1 MRSRRN
7 PPRIIAIGG
16 GKGGVGKTTI
26 AANLALAIGRT
37 GYRVCVVDA
46 DLGAANLH
54 TALGV
59 LHPRRCLAD
68 YIDHQTDTLDDV
80 LTQVTPTVQL
90 AAGTSRPGSANLGA
104 TEKLRLLRAIAGLD
118 AEVVIIDVGAGTSYT
133 VVDLFAAAD
142 HKLLVLSP
150 QLTSLHNAYALLKAC
165 VHRVVRKHATD
176 EMHKDLIDAALGQ
189 EAKARTIPQLLAT
202 LRPLDETLA
211 SSIENTLTRFGV
223 SIVGNQLSSAA
234 EAEALRR
241 MSPLIR
247 DKLMLSAPFV
257 AGIKRSQSLAGSLS
271 AGVGTIASKPNDEAH
286 LAFRQLADLILAT
299 DLSAI
304 RGVDLG
310 DAARGRAPT
319 VPLWIQRGLQADA
332 AAGR

>member
-1 MRSRRN
+1 
-7 PPRIIAIGG
+7 
-16 GKGGVGKTTI
+16 
-26 AANLALAIGRT
+26 
-37 GYRVCVVDA
+37 VCVVDA

-68 YIDHQTDTLDDV
+68 YIDHQTETLDDV
-80 LTQVTPTVQL
+80 MTQVTPTVQL

-104 TEKLRLLRAIAGLD
+104 TEKLRLLRAIANLD
-118 AEVVIIDVGAGTSYT
+118 TEVVIIDVGAGTSYT

-142 HKLLVLSP
+142 HKLLVLTP

-176 EMHKDLIDAALGQ
+176 EMHKDLIDSALGQ
-189 EAKARTIPQLLAT
+189 ETKARTIPQLLGT
-202 LRPLDETLA
+202 LRPLDETLG

-223 SIVGNQLSSAA
+223 SIVGNQLSSPA
-234 EAEALRR
+234 EAEALRK
-241 MSPLIR
+241 MTPLIR
-247 DKLMLSAPFV
+247 DKLMVNAPFI
-257 AGIKRSQSLAGSLS
+257 AGIKRSQSLAGSLL
-271 AGVGTIASKPNDEAH
+271 AGVGTIASKPNDEAN
-286 LAFRQLADLILAT
+286 LAFRQLADVLLAT

-310 DAARGRAPT
+310 DTARGRAPT
-319 VPLWIQRGLQADA
+319 VPLWIQRGLEADA

>member
-7 PPRIIAIGG
+7 TPRIIAIGG

-59 LHPRRCLAD
+59 LHPQRSLAD
-68 YIDHQTDTLDDV
+68 YIDHQTEALEEV
-80 LTQVTPTVQL
+80 MTQVTPTVQL

-104 TEKLRLLRAIAGLD
+104 TEKLRLLRGIAGLE

-142 HKLLVLSP
+142 HKLIVLSP

-176 EMHKDLIDAALGQ
+176 EMHKDLIDSALGQ
-189 EAKARTIPQLLAT
+189 ETKSRTIPQLLGT

-211 SSIENTLTRFGV
+211 SSIERTLTRFGV
-223 SIVGNQLSSAA
+223 SLVGNQLSTAA
-234 EAEALRR
+234 EGEALRK
-241 MSPLIR
+241 MTPLIR
-247 DKLMLSAPFV
+247 DKLMLNAPFI

-271 AGVGTIASKPNDEAH
+271 AGVGTIASRPNDEAH
-286 LAFRQLADLILAT
+286 LAFRQLADQILAT
-299 DLSAI
+299 DLGEI
-304 RGVDLG
+304 RGVSL
-310 DAARGRAPT
+310 AEPQRGRAPT
-319 VPLWIQRGLQADA
+319 VPLWIQRGLEADA
-332 AAGR
+332 AAGH